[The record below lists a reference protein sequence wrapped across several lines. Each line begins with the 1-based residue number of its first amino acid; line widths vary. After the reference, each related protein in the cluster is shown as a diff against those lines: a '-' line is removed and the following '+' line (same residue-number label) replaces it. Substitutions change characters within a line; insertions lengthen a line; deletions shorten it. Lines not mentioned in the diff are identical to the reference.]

1 MRSSEQE
8 ASERSV
14 RPYGCQPG
22 APAADAQRSSGHLLW
37 LGRSAIADRI
47 DPAIVMQKLR
57 SAAQAL
63 DRTAGSRRPEAEAA
77 VATRWLGR
85 RQSGSGAG
93 RTWSQLARWGREM
106 CSLPS
111 SSSTAAII
119 P

>member
-1 MRSSEQE
+1 MQE
-8 ASERSV
+8 
-14 RPYGCQPG
+14 
-22 APAADAQRSSGHLLW
+22 
-37 LGRSAIADRI
+37 
-47 DPAIVMQKLR
+47 LR

-119 P
+119 PTQISGISLPPRAAPSRPKRRC